1 MTHSFSPGYILG
13 ALYLLTAL
21 GPAAAK
27 DSAVHL
33 ATSDPGRAPSPAIG
47 NGRIGVVIP
56 ALGFGPG
63 ESFVAGIYE
72 HAAGDVP
79 RIAAVPSWTAISV
92 SDGTGWLD
100 SSAVAAGQVRAR
112 AR

>member
-63 ESFVAGIYE
+63 ESFVAGIY
-72 HAAGDVP
+72 DVP